1 MAGPYSAAGEG
12 TSTIIDERV
21 RLISEDRSHG
31 AGWLARQAVEAL
43 AEAVEEGADPLESG
57 RALAAARPSIGAI
70 AGAVGRVLAAG
81 RTNDHLL
88 EQSRALIERRDHA
101 ARTIAVLLGP
111 LVQGVVMTHSASA
124 TVREALLRGEPD
136 RVVCTVSSP
145 VEEGRPFAAELMAE
159 GLAVDLVADDDAE
172 HAVATADLLA
182 ARRRHGLRGRVARQ
196 QGRNGL
202 ARGRGEGGGR
212 SRRGRVRDVQARAV
226 HIRRGGARGLGRRGR
241 ARGDLRHDAAEV
253 DHQYVTDE
261 GIFEP
266 DEIAALIDQTPYLR
280 DGYELLRPGAR

>member
-1 MAGPYSAAGEG
+1 M
-12 TSTIIDERV
+12 STIIDERV

-88 EQSRALIERRDHA
+88 EQSRALVERRDHA

-111 LVQGVVMTHSASA
+111 LVHGVVMTHSASA
-124 TVREALLRGEPD
+124 TVREALLRCEPD

-145 VEEGRPFAAELMAE
+145 VEEGRPFADELMAE
-159 GLAVDLVADDDAE
+159 GLAVDLVADDDAA
-172 HAVATADLLA
+172 HAVATADLLLLGADTVFADGSLVNKVGTA
-182 ARRRHGLRGRVARQ
+182 A
-196 QGRNGL
+196 L
-202 ARGRGEGGGR
+202 A
-212 SRRGRVRDVQARAV
+212 
-226 HIRRGGARGLGRRGR
+226 
-241 ARGDLRHDAAEV
+241 DAAKGADVPVVVAFETFKLAPYV
-253 DHQYVTDE
+253 SAEEALEAWGAEAGLEEIFDVTPPKSIDQYVTDE

-266 DEIAALIDQTPYLR
+266 DEIAALIDQTPFLR